1 MTGWLAVAVPL
12 LSASLGAI
20 VGGLLVHRLTLQRE
34 ALGARR
40 TQRVDF
46 LLSAYRRLIRASN
59 RDILTREHRDD
70 LEAALSD
77 IMLLG
82 GQAEIDAASAFMV
95 EFAEKKEGELE
106 PVIFA
111 LRKSLRDEIG
121 LNDVPMPRPY
131 NLRLH
136 RGGEKSG

>member
-1 MTGWLAVAVPL
+1 MTGWLAVVIPL
-12 LSASLGAI
+12 LSALLGAV
-20 VGGLLVHRLTLQRE
+20 VGGFLVHRLTLQRE

-59 RDILTREHRDD
+59 RHRLTREHRDD
-70 LEAALSD
+70 LEAAFSD

-82 GQAEIDAASAFMV
+82 GQVEIDAASKFMV
-95 EFAEKKEGELE
+95 QFVDTMEGSLD

-121 LNDVPMPRPY
+121 LGDVPMPHPY

-136 RGGEKSG
+136 LDDD

>member
-1 MTGWLAVAVPL
+1 MSTWLTVLVPL
-12 LSASLGAI
+12 LSALSGAI

-46 LLSAYRRLIRASN
+46 LLSAYRRLIGASN
-59 RDILTREHRDD
+59 RDRLTREHRDD
-70 LEAALSD
+70 LEAAFAD

-82 GQAEIDAASAFMV
+82 GQSEIDAASTFMTQFV
-95 EFAEKKEGELE
+95 ETMEGSLD
-106 PVIFA
+106 PVVFA

-121 LNDVPMPRPY
+121 LDDIPMPRPY

-136 RGGEKSG
+136 LDDD

>member
-1 MTGWLAVAVPL
+1 MTGLLAVSLPL
-12 LSASLGAI
+12 LSAAFGAI

-59 RDILTREHRDD
+59 RERLTREHRDD
-70 LEAALSD
+70 LEAAFSD

-82 GQAEIDAASAFMV
+82 GKEEIDAASKFMV
-95 EFAEKKEGELE
+95 QFEETTEGSLG

-111 LRKSLRDEIG
+111 LRKSLRNEIG

-136 RGGEKSG
+136 LNDD

>member
-12 LSASLGAI
+12 LSATLGAI

-59 RDILTREHRDD
+59 RDRLTGEHRDD
-70 LEAALSD
+70 LEAAFSD
-77 IMLLG
+77 IILLG
-82 GQAEIDAASAFMV
+82 GKEEIDTASKFMV
-95 EFAEKKEGELE
+95 QFVETGEGSLD

-111 LRKSLRDEIG
+111 LRKSLRNEIG
-121 LNDVPMPRPY
+121 LDDVPMPRPY

-136 RGGEKSG
+136 LDDD

>member
-1 MTGWLAVAVPL
+1 MTGWLAVVIPL
-12 LSASLGAI
+12 LSALLGAV
-20 VGGLLVHRLTLQRE
+20 VGGVLVHRLTLQRE

-59 RDILTREHRDD
+59 RNRLTREHRDD
-70 LEAALSD
+70 LEAAFSD

-82 GQAEIDAASAFMV
+82 GQVEMDAASKFMV
-95 EFAEKKEGELE
+95 QFVDTMEGSLD

-121 LNDVPMPRPY
+121 LGDVPMPHPY

-136 RGGEKSG
+136 LDDD

>member
-1 MTGWLAVAVPL
+1 MAGWLGVFVPL

-34 ALGARR
+34 ALGTRR
-40 TQRVDF
+40 SQRVDF
-46 LLSAYRRLIRASN
+46 LLNSYRRLIRASN
-59 RDILTREHRDD
+59 RDRLTREHRDD
-70 LEAALSD
+70 LESALSD

-82 GQAEIDAASAFMV
+82 GQAEIEAASEFMV
-95 EFAEKKEGELE
+95 EFAEKGDASLN

-121 LNDVPMPRPY
+121 LMDIRMPRFY
-131 NLRLH
+131 NLRVRLE
-136 RGGEKSG
+136 GE

>member
-1 MTGWLAVAVPL
+1 MTGWLAVVIPL
-12 LSASLGAI
+12 LSALLGAV
-20 VGGLLVHRLTLQRE
+20 VGGVLVHRLTLQRE

-46 LLSAYRRLIRASN
+46 LLSAYRRLIRASS
-59 RDILTREHRDD
+59 RDRLTREHRDD
-70 LEAALSD
+70 LEAAFSD

-82 GQAEIDAASAFMV
+82 GQAEIDAASKFMV
-95 EFAEKKEGELE
+95 QFVKTMEGSLD

-121 LNDVPMPRPY
+121 LGDVPMPRPY

-136 RGGEKSG
+136 LDDD

>member
-1 MTGWLAVAVPL
+1 MTGWLAVVIPL
-12 LSASLGAI
+12 LSALLGAV
-20 VGGLLVHRLTLQRE
+20 VGGCLVHRLTLQRE

-59 RDILTREHRDD
+59 RHRLTREHRDD
-70 LEAALSD
+70 LEAAFSD

-82 GQAEIDAASAFMV
+82 GQVEIDAASKFMV
-95 EFAEKKEGELE
+95 QFVDTMEGSLD

-121 LNDVPMPRPY
+121 LGDVPMPHPY

-136 RGGEKSG
+136 LDDD